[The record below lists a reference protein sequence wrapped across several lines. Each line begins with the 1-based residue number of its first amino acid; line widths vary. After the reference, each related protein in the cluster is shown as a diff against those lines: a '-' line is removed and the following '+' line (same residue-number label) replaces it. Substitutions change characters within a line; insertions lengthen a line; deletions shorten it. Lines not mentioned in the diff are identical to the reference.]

1 MKKSTVKK
9 FIALALVATLSLS
22 VTMISPN
29 KTKAATDNNTKVTST
44 DITFREGTVKIGN
57 YKIYIG
63 KRKSPIQYPIYKKN
77 LKTKK
82 KVLVGYSDR
91 KGYYT
96 CKNNIII
103 RTSKGYLY
111 KIKLT
116 QKKAVKM
123 KNFEKNSR
131 IMSTYS
137 SKYMIIHKKRTFSKF
152 NVSTGKR
159 EVITDKAPLIPR
171 YYVLDKDTIFYG
183 RYFVSSKTYGVY
195 SYNLKDKKATSA
207 KLPLENSF
215 YSTYVNWRA
224 YNDSL
229 YFTVDASSVEADD
242 SKKEGINKN
251 IFKPGIL
258 RYSPTEGLSEVLS
271 GGTLL
276 NFSGDYMYYYTGK
289 EATDD
294 EPVIHQYNMNTTE
307 DKTIVDTKYL
317 LVNGGH
323 IEKVIKKG
331 TTLTIYTSDCDH
343 PGLKATYTINED
355 GTNLILTSHND

>member
-9 FIALALVATLSLS
+9 FIALALVVTLSLS
-22 VTMISPN
+22 VTMISTN
-29 KTKAATDNNTKVTST
+29 TTKAATNNNTKVTSA

-63 KRKSPIQYPIYKKN
+63 KRKTPTKYPIYKKN
-77 LKTKK
+77 IKTKQ

-96 CKNNIII
+96 CKNSIII

-111 KIKLT
+111 KIKRT

-137 SKYMIIHKKRTFSKF
+137 SKYMIIHKKRTLSKF
-152 NVSTGKR
+152 DVSTGKR

-207 KLPLENSF
+207 KLPSGKSF
-215 YSTYVNWRA
+215 YSTYINWRT

-229 YFTVDASSVEADD
+229 YFTAAIDSVETDIPN
-242 SKKEGINKN
+242 KEEKN
-251 IFKPGIL
+251 ENTFKVGIL
-258 RYSPTEGLSEVLS
+258 RYSPTEGLSEVLL

-276 NFSGDYMYYYTGK
+276 NFSGDYMYYYTGE
-289 EATDD
+289 EATNNT
-294 EPVIHQYNMNTTE
+294 PVIHQYNMNTKE
-307 DKTIVDTKYL
+307 DKIIVDTKYL

-323 IEKVIKKG
+323 IEKITKKE
-331 TTLTIYTSDCDH
+331 TVLTIYTSDCDH
-343 PGLKATYTINED
+343 PALKSTYTINED
-355 GTNLILTSHND
+355 GTNLLLTSHND